1 MAPTA
6 SEITEHQTSTPAEDP
21 FTNYV
26 LYQDP
31 ATNVPRIGH
40 YDLGKDTI
48 QSLSF
53 LSGTPISNLFQI
65 IEAQTFH
72 TDKSGSHVVK
82 SGEPRPASSLKILP
96 PLTGRDVLCVGK
108 NYAEHAVE
116 FNSSGFDSSD
126 KTDQPSH
133 PVIFTKRYTSII
145 AHGEEILL
153 HPEFTQTADYEGEI
167 GVIIGKAGFRIEE
180 KDAFDHVWGYTIIND
195 VTARERQRDHK
206 QFYIGKSPDTFCPM
220 GPIAVP
226 ASRLEKELRVQTH
239 VNGELR
245 QDATTKDLIFSIPF
259 LIKTM
264 SEGQTL
270 MPGDVLATGTP
281 AGVGFGQKPP
291 VYLQPGD
298 EINVSVTGLG
308 TLTNRVA
315 SLSAPN
321 RTLERYQTATSSF
334 SPVNPARSPNEGLT
348 IINSKPMYY
357 RVLGKENGAPI
368 VFVHGLG
375 ATSEYFTPLI
385 SAMNLAKKCRI
396 HLYDFEGH
404 GLSST
409 HPLSRLSIISLASDL
424 HAIFEHARIPANATL
439 VADSM
444 GCLIA
449 LQFALSHPGKISKLI
464 LLSPPPSPLPE
475 ALGRRLHER
484 AETART
490 HGIPA
495 IVDSAA
501 SSTEPD
507 SLTMLNPLALAARR
521 MSLLGQDA
529 EGYAKACV
537 AFGEA
542 TKKLG
547 GDGEGTSNVGAT
559 GKDTKTEVLT
569 VGESRQDGTGFD
581 LESVYG
587 DVLGEGAWTSNLDVG
602 GHWPV
607 FQDLEGLVKVLDGY
621 LHEE

>member
-1 MAPTA
+1 MAPAA
-6 SEITEHQTSTPAEDP
+6 STNANTQTPPPADNA

-26 LYQDP
+26 SYHDP
-31 ATNVPRIGH
+31 ETDSPRIGH
-40 YDLGKDTI
+40 YDLSNESI
-48 QSLSF
+48 QPLSF
-53 LSGTPISNLFQI
+53 LSGAPITNLYQV
-65 IEAQTFH
+65 IEAQSFH
-72 TDKSGSHVVK
+72 IDGSGSHIVK
-82 SGEPRPASSLKILP
+82 SGETYPAPSVKILP

-126 KTDQPSH
+126 KVDQPSH
-133 PVIFTKRYTSII
+133 PVIFTKRYTSIV

-167 GVIIGKAGFRIEE
+167 GVIIGKAGFRIDER
-180 KDAFDHVWGYTIIND
+180 DALDHVWGYTIVND

-226 ASRLEKELRVQTH
+226 ASKLEKTLRVQTH
-239 VNGELR
+239 VNGKLR

-321 RTLERYQTATSSF
+321 RTMERYQASSSF
-334 SPVNPARSPNEGLT
+334 SPLANTLKSPNLKGLT
-348 IINSKPMYY
+348 TINGKPTYY
-357 RVLGKENGAPI
+357 KASGNTDGPPI

-385 SAMNLAKKCRI
+385 STMNLNEKYRV

-404 GLSST
+404 GLSPT
-409 HPLSRLSIISLASDL
+409 HPLGRLNIESLAADL
-424 HAIFEHARIPANATL
+424 NGIFEHANIPTDATL
-439 VADSM
+439 IADSM
-444 GCLIA
+444 GTYIA
-449 LQFALSHPGKISKLI
+449 LQFVLSHPGKISRLI

-475 ALGRRLHER
+475 ALGKRLHDR
-484 AETART
+484 AQIARR
-490 HGIPA
+490 HGMSA
-495 IVDSAA
+495 VVDSAA
-501 SSTEPD
+501 SSTKPD
-507 SLTMLNPLALAARR
+507 SLIALKPLALAARR
-521 MSLLGQDA
+521 ISLLGQDP
-529 EGYAKACV
+529 EGYAKACM
-537 AFGEA
+537 AFG
-542 TKKLG
+542 
-547 GDGEGTSNVGAT
+547 GAT
-559 GKDTKTEVLT
+559 ERLRANDIVTSDASSTAKNVKVLT
-569 VGESRQDGTGFD
+569 AGESRRDGHEFD
-581 LESVYG
+581 LKSVYG
-587 DVLGEGAWTSNLDVG
+587 AALGDGGWTRTVEAG
-602 GHWPV
+602 GHWSV
-607 FQDLEGLVKVLDGY
+607 FHDLEGVVEVLDGY
-621 LHEE
+621 LHG

>member
-6 SEITEHQTSTPAEDP
+6 SGNTKHQPSILAEDP
-21 FTNYV
+21 FANYV
-26 LYQDP
+26 SYQDP
-31 ATNVPRIGH
+31 ATDKPRIGH

-48 QSLSF
+48 QPLSF
-53 LSGTPISNLFQI
+53 LSGTPVSNLYQV
-65 IEAQTFH
+65 IEAQTIH

-82 SGEPRPASSLKILP
+82 SGEPRPASSVKILA

-126 KTDQPSH
+126 KVDQPSH

-145 AHGEEILL
+145 GHGEEILL
-153 HPEFTQTADYEGEI
+153 HPEFTQTVDYEGEI
-167 GVIIGKAGFRIEE
+167 GVIIGKAGFRIDE
-180 KDAFDHVWGYTIIND
+180 KDALDHVWGYTIIND

-226 ASRLEKELRVQTH
+226 VSRLEKDLRVQTR

-245 QDATTKDLIFSIPF
+245 QDATTKDLIFPIPI

-270 MPGDVLATGTP
+270 FPGDVLATGTP

-315 SLSAPN
+315 SLSTPN
-321 RTLERYQTATSSF
+321 RTLERCQTATSSF
-334 SPVNPARSPNEGLT
+334 FIANATRFPHERL
-348 IINSKPMYY
+348 IMINGKATYY
-357 RVLGKENGAPI
+357 RVLGKEDGPPI
-368 VFVHGLG
+368 LFVHGLG

-385 SAMNLAKKCRI
+385 SAMNLGKKYRI

-404 GLSST
+404 GLSRT
-409 HPLSRLSIISLASDL
+409 HPLSRLSVRSLASDL
-424 HAIFEHARIPANATL
+424 NGIFEHAEMPANATL
-439 VADSM
+439 IADSM

-449 LQFALSHPGKISKLI
+449 LQFVLSHPGKISKLI

-475 ALGRRLHER
+475 ALGKRLHER
-484 AETART
+484 AETVRT
-490 HGIPA
+490 HGISA

-501 SSTEPD
+501 SSTEAD
-507 SLTMLNPLALAARR
+507 SLMMLKPLALAARR
-521 MSLLGQDA
+521 ISLLGQDA
-529 EGYAKACV
+529 EGYAKACM
-537 AFGEA
+537 AFGRA

-547 GDGEGTSNVGAT
+547 VDDAGADNVSTTSKAA
-559 GKDTKTEVLT
+559 KTNVLT
-569 VGESRQDGTGFD
+569 VGEKRLDGTGFD
-581 LESVYG
+581 LKSVYG
-587 DVLGEGAWTSNLDVG
+587 EVLGEGEMDEEYGCGRALG
-602 GHWPV
+602 GVP
-607 FQDLEGLVKVLDGY
+607 GS
-621 LHEE
+621 